1 MIEKVK
7 HTIETV
13 SLPHFVQ
20 KDSTDLCILNSH
32 RSVWKCVK
40 KTFSVFIL
48 IKMKRI
54 RNGHADS
61 TNFDMFLPS
70 SGFSLSICFV
80 SMFKME
86 LSDVSDRNTM
96 LHFCLSKGKN
106 CTSSLHELWKVAG
119 ESQVLFPSLV
129 SSTQVRNFS
138 KCPAWT
144 TSSSA
149 LKVNYNQNNFCM
161 NGDQQ
166 CETNRETKMWRVV
179 LEFPES
185 L

>member
-1 MIEKVK
+1 M
-7 HTIETV
+7 
-13 SLPHFVQ
+13 
-20 KDSTDLCILNSH
+20 
-32 RSVWKCVK
+32 
-40 KTFSVFIL
+40 FIL

-54 RNGHADS
+54 RNVHVHS
-61 TNFDMFLPS
+61 TNFDIFLPS

-96 LHFCLSKGKN
+96 LHFCLSNGKN
-106 CTSSLHELWKVAG
+106 CTSSLHELLKVAG
-119 ESQVLFPSLV
+119 ESQILFPSLV

-138 KCPAWT
+138 KWPAWT

-149 LKVNYNQNNFCM
+149 LKVNRKGYLDYM
-161 NGDQQ
+161 NGDQH
-166 CETNRETKMWRVV
+166 CETNRETRMWRVV

-185 L
+185 P